1 MYVSIID
8 RSMNKYDDN
17 YDVFVVDEVIVEYI
31 PYVIWLNVEWY

>member
-8 RSMNKYDDN
+8 WSMNKYEDN
-17 YDVFVVDEVIVEYI
+17 YDVFIVDEVIVEYI

>member
-8 RSMNKYDDN
+8 WSMNKYDDN
-17 YDVFVVDEVIVEYI
+17 YDVFIVDEVIVEYI

>member
-8 RSMNKYDDN
+8 WSMNKYDDN